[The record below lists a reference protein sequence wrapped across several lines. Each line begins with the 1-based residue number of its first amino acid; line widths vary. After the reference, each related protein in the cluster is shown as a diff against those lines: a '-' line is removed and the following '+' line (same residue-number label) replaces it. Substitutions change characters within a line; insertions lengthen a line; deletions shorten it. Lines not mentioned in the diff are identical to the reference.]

1 MPILLHQLLLHA
13 AFCSP
18 CSWLALQRAE
28 QHPGV
33 ATARRAAASL
43 TKLSAGCQ
51 GSAFSCTITHHKQQ
65 TKAHSCLQSRTAT
78 AGGSAPHFSPPGHRD
93 RMQEMKANAPR
104 DTMKSS
110 RNHHHSV
117 VLLAAPRALTHSRKQ
132 QAGAGAQLYQEGFLL
147 HRIRL
152 QVWAPAQHQVLTSCF
167 TAFSQDRGS

>member
-1 MPILLHQLLLHA
+1 MPLLLHQLPLRA

-18 CSWLALQRAE
+18 CSWLALQSAE

-65 TKAHSCLQSRTAT
+65 TKAHSWLQSRTAT

-93 RMQEMKANAPR
+93 RTAG
-104 DTMKSS
+104 DKSKRS
-110 RNHHHSV
+110 KRHHEEFKESPPPV
-117 VLLAAPRALTHSRKQ
+117 VLLAALRALTHSRKQ